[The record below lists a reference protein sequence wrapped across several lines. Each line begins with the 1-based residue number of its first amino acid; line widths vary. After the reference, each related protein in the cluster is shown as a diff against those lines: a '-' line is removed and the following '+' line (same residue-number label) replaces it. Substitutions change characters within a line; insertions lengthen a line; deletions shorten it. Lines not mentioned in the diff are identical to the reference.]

1 MNVDALFV
9 IACPTCRGNLAT
21 LVGHGGRTG
30 CCPLCAAIF
39 LVPAAPSV
47 TEPPVSDHPPAVAA
61 PATARP
67 QPEPDPFAGLE
78 AAGEG
83 SREPATVSP
92 GLVFRDPV
100 RTIGDGSS
108 TVELRRLTDEE
119 RRVRRARR
127 NIFLLVAGGA
137 VLIMLTVA
145 FGYRP
150 AR

>member
-1 MNVDALFV
+1 
-9 IACPTCRGNLAT
+9 
-21 LVGHGGRTG
+21 
-30 CCPLCAAIF
+30 
-39 LVPAAPSV
+39 
-47 TEPPVSDHPPAVAA
+47 
-61 PATARP
+61 
-67 QPEPDPFAGLE
+67 
-78 AAGEG
+78 
-83 SREPATVSP
+83 VSP